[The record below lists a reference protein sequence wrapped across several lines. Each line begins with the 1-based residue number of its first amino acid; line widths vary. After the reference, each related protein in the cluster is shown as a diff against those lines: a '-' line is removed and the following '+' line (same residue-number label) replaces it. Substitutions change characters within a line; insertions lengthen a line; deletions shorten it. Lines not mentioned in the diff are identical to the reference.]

1 MVTILSFPRSYRL
14 VNKAEFQI
22 VFDEPLKINQRYLT
36 ILYRSNQKNHARI
49 GIIVGKRVANSAVAR
64 NRIRRIVRD
73 SFRLNQ
79 EKLTGW
85 DIVVIARQQCDTLSK
100 DKIRKGIDDLWEKLI
115 RSSQNRSS
123 S

>member
-1 MVTILSFPRSYRL
+1 M
-14 VNKAEFQI
+14 
-22 VFDEPLKINQRYLT
+22 

-73 SFRLNQ
+73 SFRFNQ

-100 DKIRKGIDDLWEKLI
+100 EKIRKGIDDLWEKLMTSC
-115 RSSQNRSS
+115 RNRSS

>member
-1 MVTILSFPRSYRL
+1 LVTILSFPRSYRL

-49 GIIVGKRVANSAVAR
+49 GIIVGKRVANDAVAR

-79 EKLTGW
+79 EKLAGW

>member
-1 MVTILSFPRSYRL
+1 LITIFGFPRSHRL
-14 VNKAEFQI
+14 ITKAEFKR
-22 VFDEPLKINQRYLT
+22 VFDEPLKVSQRCLM
-36 ILYRSNQKNHARI
+36 ILCRLNQKKYARI

-73 SFRLNQ
+73 SFRFNQ
-79 EKLTGW
+79 ERLVGW

-100 DKIRKGIDDLWEKLI
+100 ENIRKGIDDLWEKLLT
-115 RSSQNRSS
+115 RYQNLSS

>member
-1 MVTILSFPRSYRL
+1 MITILSFPRSHRL
-14 VNKAEFQI
+14 VTKAEFKN
-22 VFDEPLKINQRYLT
+22 VFDEPLKVSQRCLM
-36 ILYRSNQKNHARI
+36 ILCRSNQKNHARI

-73 SFRLNQ
+73 SFRFNQ

-85 DIVVIARQQCDTLSK
+85 DIVVIARHQCDTLSK
-100 DKIRKGIDDLWEKLI
+100 EKIRKGIDDLWERLLTQY
-115 RSSQNRSS
+115 QNRSS